1 MQYACISL
9 SLQKW
14 DFYVLKVFPSLK
26 CFIDIEI
33 RCGIFLFLHLFHWHL
48 NQVIQI
54 NRTDRNS
61 DSIQL
66 WMFAICYWS
75 LQCLRW
81 RLWHGN
87 FIPNNCWQNCTTNPN
102 QTQPNPIDIIYIR
115 LFIYVCILVYS
126 QFRNGSGVS
135 IKKSHCNWIGR
146 LVQQNVCQI
155 VVAWDSCCWQMTIM
169 SSRTYPKM
177 TWDDRNNVSC
187 QNIHFLYVL
196 ILLYI
201 DNFLFLLIQKKMNKI
216 NWRFFFMR

>member
-1 MQYACISL
+1 MLSILLRAFFYRHHIFVYIGCIVLNIFMWHSNAPIITMLTVYACISL

-14 DFYVLKVFPSLK
+14 DIYVLKVFRSLK

-75 LQCLRW
+75 FQCLRW

-102 QTQPNPIDIIYIR
+102 PNQTQPNPIDIIYIR
-115 LFIYVCILVYS
+115 LFIYVCIWY
-126 QFRNGSGVS
+126 
-135 IKKSHCNWIGR
+135 
-146 LVQQNVCQI
+146 
-155 VVAWDSCCWQMTIM
+155 VA
-169 SSRTYPKM
+169 SSEMDPE
-177 TWDDRNNVSC
+177 S
-187 QNIHFLYVL
+187 L
-196 ILLYI
+196 
-201 DNFLFLLIQKKMNKI
+201 
-216 NWRFFFMR
+216 